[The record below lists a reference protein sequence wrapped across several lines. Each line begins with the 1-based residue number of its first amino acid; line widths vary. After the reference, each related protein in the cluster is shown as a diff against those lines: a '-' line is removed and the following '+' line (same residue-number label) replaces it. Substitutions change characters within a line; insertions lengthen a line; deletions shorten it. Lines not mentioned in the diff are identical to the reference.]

1 MAFTHLH
8 VHTEYSMLDG
18 ISRIPELVERTG
30 ELGMDALAITD
41 HGTFYGVVDFY
52 SACRDAGIKPII
64 GCEVYVAHNSRHEK
78 NPSERSPA
86 HLVLLARDNAGYR
99 NLMQLVTKA
108 HVEGFYNRPRIDKG
122 LLEQY
127 GQGLVCLSGCPS
139 AEVPRLL
146 ADGNYDGAVKAAG
159 WYRELFGDGYFLEIQ
174 RHQNVENLDRINE
187 GLLRMAQDTRLP
199 LVATNDSHYVH
210 QHQAPLQ
217 DIYICIQTNTNIRD
231 EKRLLMEDNSYYIKS
246 PQEMEELFSDLP
258 ANIRGEAMAN
268 TGVIADM
275 CDVSL
280 DFGQTHLPR
289 YETPGGM
296 DADDYLAQV
305 CEEGFRRRYPNAS
318 PEAVERL
325 RYELEVIRYT
335 RFANYFLVVWDI
347 IKFVRQRNILFG
359 VRGSA
364 AASVVLY
371 CLGITDVDPLEYRL
385 VFERFLN
392 MERKEMPDIDMD
404 FQDDR
409 RDEVL
414 HYVIDKY
421 GNDHV
426 AQIITFG
433 TLGARAA
440 LRDVGRALGMSY
452 GDVDRIAQML
462 PQRAMNL
469 EDALRVS
476 SDLQAS
482 YDTNEAVR
490 ELVDRSRD
498 LEGIVRNVGT
508 HAAGVLIADEPLTE
522 TVPLQRPVKGDESSP
537 VLMTQFSM
545 DPVAH
550 LGLLKMDF
558 LGLTSLTILDHVV
571 KLVRESR
578 GIEIDLQTLPLDDA
592 KTYELLSSGNTTDVF
607 QLESAGMQ
615 RYIEKL
621 KPSNIGDIAAMI
633 ALYRPGPMENIDRF
647 IDAKHGRAA
656 VTYPHPSFK
665 ELLDET
671 YGIIVY
677 QDQVLLI
684 LQQFAGYTL
693 GAADIVRKAMGKK
706 IASLM
711 AQERDNFVAGA
722 TGKGFDE
729 PLAVE
734 IFNLIEPFAGYAF
747 NKAHSVSYALIS
759 YWTGYFKAHYQVEY
773 MAAVLNARLDN
784 TDRTI
789 SSINECFRLGIPVW
803 LPDVNR
809 SEEFF
814 SIDRDDEGNP
824 GLRIGLAAV
833 KTVGEGAVK
842 PLVEERKENGPFQSI
857 DDFCRRSGAAN
868 LNRRTMES
876 MVKAGAFDSIAPRG
890 AVLDALDRIVAT
902 AQREAQMRNS
912 GQSSLFGGGSSTA
925 GATTGGSV
933 AEEPGIIL
941 GTNDTSPEEKAA
953 WEREYL
959 GVALSHNPLMALT
972 GANSGGAFVSLD
984 QLSDEMQGQQVHV
997 LGIVSTVTE
1006 RARRDGQRFFIVSLE
1021 LLGGVVEVTVWPE
1034 ALQRTEGIWHPGRTI
1049 RVQGKVRLR
1058 GEQLELS
1065 CDEAEEFVQ
1074 DRPSALPANGNSNG
1088 KPAPAKPNG
1097 NGNGQYGNGSSN
1109 NNGNGHHRNGNG
1121 NGASHSEYANGN
1133 GSVRQAHGDVNGSVG
1148 ESQRPAPAYESSN
1161 RMVQLAVTESEDPQH
1176 DAMLLREVIGVIL
1189 EYPGRDKVNL
1199 EIRTAGKRVLMEL
1212 PVVSTGYCD
1221 PLRERLEDLL
1231 GPDTVAVTQEMP
1243 LGV

>member
-18 ISRIPELVERTG
+18 ISRIPELVSRAG
-30 ELGMDALAITD
+30 ELDMGALAITD

-78 NPSERSPA
+78 NPSERSPE
-86 HLVLLARDNAGYR
+86 HLVLLARDNTGYR

-108 HVEGFYNRPRIDKG
+108 HVEGFYNRPRIDKE
-122 LLEQY
+122 LLEEF
-127 GQGLVCLSGCPS
+127 GSGLVCLSGCPS

-146 ADGNYDGAVKAAG
+146 ADGNYDGAIKAAG
-159 WYRELFGDGYFLEIQ
+159 WYRELFGDGYFLELQ
-174 RHQNVENLDRINE
+174 RHQHVPQLDQINE
-187 GLLRMAQDTRLP
+187 GLLRLSQDSGLP
-199 LVATNDSHYVH
+199 VVATNDAHYVH
-210 QHQAPLQ
+210 QHQSNLQ
-217 DIYICIQTNTNIRD
+217 DIYICIQTNTTVRD
-231 EKRLLMEDNSYYIKS
+231 EKRLRMEDDSYYIKS
-246 PQEMEELFSDLP
+246 PQEMEALFAGWPSNVL
-258 ANIRGEAMAN
+258 GEAMAN
-268 TGVIADM
+268 TGIIADM

-280 DFGQTHLPR
+280 EFGQTHLPR

-296 DADDYLAQV
+296 DADEYLAQV

-318 PEAVERL
+318 PEAIERL
-325 RYELEVIRYT
+325 RYELDVIRYT

-347 IKFVRQRNILFG
+347 IKFVRERNILFG

-421 GNDHV
+421 GNDRV

-433 TLGARAA
+433 TLGAKAA

-452 GDVDRIAQML
+452 GDVDRIARMV
-462 PQRAMNL
+462 PFKARNL

-476 SDLQAS
+476 PELQSS
-482 YDTNEAVR
+482 YDSNEAVR
-490 ELVDRSRD
+490 DLVEQAQG
-498 LEGIVRNVGT
+498 LEGIVHHVST

-522 TVPLQRPVKGDESSP
+522 TVPLQRPSRGDESSP

-558 LGLTSLTILDHVV
+558 LGLTSLTILDQAV

-578 GIEIDLQTLPLDDA
+578 GDEIDLQTLALDDGP
-592 KTYELLSSGNTTDVF
+592 TYYLLSSGNTTDVF

-656 VTYPHPSFK
+656 VTYPHPSLK

-711 AQERDNFVAGA
+711 AQERENFVAGA
-722 TGKGFDE
+722 IGKGFDE
-729 PLAVE
+729 ALAVE
-734 IFNLIEPFAGYAF
+734 IFDLIEPFAGYAF

-759 YWTGYFKAHYQVEY
+759 YWTGYFKTHYPVEY

-784 TDRTI
+784 TDKTI

-814 SIDRDDEGNP
+814 SIDHDTEGKP
-824 GLRIGLAAV
+824 GLRIGLAAI
-833 KTVGEGAVK
+833 KTVGEGAVR

-857 DDFCRRSGAAN
+857 DDFTRRAGAAN
-868 LNRRTMES
+868 LNRRTLES
-876 MVKAGAFDSIAPRG
+876 MVKAGAFDAVAPRG
-890 AVLDALDRIVAT
+890 AVLSAIDRIVAT
-902 AQREAQMRNS
+902 AQRETQMRNS
-912 GQSSLFGGGSSTA
+912 GQSSLFGGEQGA
-925 GATTGGSV
+925 GAV
-933 AEEPGIIL
+933 DEPGIIL
-941 GTNDTSPEEKAA
+941 GTGDASPEEKAA
-953 WEREYL
+953 WERELL

-972 GANSGGAFVSLD
+972 AAGTGGSVVSLD
-984 QLSDEMQGQQVHV
+984 QLSEEMQGQQVKV
-997 LGIVSTVTE
+997 VGIVNTVTE
-1006 RARRDGQRFFIVSLE
+1006 RARRDGQRFIIVGLE
-1021 LLGGVVEVTVWPE
+1021 LLGGMVEVTVWPE
-1034 ALQRTEGIWHPGRTI
+1034 ALQRTEEIWVSGRTV
-1049 RVQGKVRLR
+1049 RVVGRVRLR

-1074 DRPSALPANGNSNG
+1074 DRPSTLPASGNG
-1088 KPAPAKPNG
+1088 APAKANGTSHYRNGNGKSHANG
-1097 NGNGQYGNGSSN
+1097 NGNGDAHKPAAEGS
-1109 NNGNGHHRNGNG
+1109 
-1121 NGASHSEYANGN
+1121 
-1133 GSVRQAHGDVNGSVG
+1133 GSAALFAG
-1148 ESQRPAPAYESSN
+1148 SN
-1161 RMVQLAVTESEDPQH
+1161 RLVQLAVTESEDPQH

-1189 EYPGRDKVNL
+1189 EYPGRDRVNL
-1199 EIRTAGKRVLMEL
+1199 DIRTSGKRVLMEL

-1221 PLRERLEDLL
+1221 PLRQRLEELL
-1231 GPDTVAVTQEMP
+1231 GPDTVAVTQGMP

>member
-18 ISRIPELVERTG
+18 ISRIPELVARTG
-30 ELGMDALAITD
+30 ELDMDALAITD

-122 LLEQY
+122 LLEEY

-146 ADGNYDGAVKAAG
+146 ADGNYDGAVRAAG

-174 RHQNVENLDRINE
+174 RHRDVENLDRINE
-187 GLLRMAQDTRLP
+187 GLLRMAQEVRLP

-210 QHQAPLQ
+210 QHQANLQ

-246 PQEMEELFSDLP
+246 PQEMEDLFADLP
-258 ANIRGEAMAN
+258 ASIRGEAMAN

-280 DFGQTHLPR
+280 EFGQTHLPR

-305 CEEGFRRRYPNAS
+305 CEEGFRLRYPNA
-318 PEAVERL
+318 PHEAVERL

-335 RFANYFLVVWDI
+335 KFANYFLVVWDI
-347 IKFVRQRNILFG
+347 IKFVRERNILFG

-452 GDVDRIAQML
+452 GDVDRITQML
-462 PQRAMNL
+462 PQRAQNL
-469 EDALRVS
+469 DDALKVS
-476 SDLQAS
+476 SELQSS
-482 YDTNEAVR
+482 YDNNEAVR

-558 LGLTSLTILDHVV
+558 LGLTSLTILDQVV
-571 KLVRESR
+571 KLVRESQ
-578 GIEIDLQTLPLDDA
+578 GVEIDLQTLPLDDA

-656 VTYPHPSFK
+656 VTYPHPSLK

-722 TGKGFDE
+722 TAKGFDE

-734 IFNLIEPFAGYAF
+734 IFDLIEPFAGYAF

-759 YWTGYFKAHYQVEY
+759 YWTGYFKAHYPVEY

-784 TDRTI
+784 TDKTI
-789 SSINECFRLGIPVW
+789 SSINECFRLGIPVR

-809 SEEFF
+809 SGEFF
-814 SIDRDDEGNP
+814 TIDRDDEGAQ
-824 GLRIGLAAV
+824 GLRIGLAAI
-833 KTVGEGAVK
+833 KTVGEGAVR
-842 PLVEERKENGPFQSI
+842 PLVEERRENGPFQSI
-857 DDFCRRSGAAN
+857 DDFCRRAGAAN

-876 MVKAGAFDSIAPRG
+876 LVKAGAFDSIAPRG
-890 AVLDALDRIVAT
+890 AVLDAIDRIVAT

-912 GQSSLFGGGSSTA
+912 GQSSLFGGSSGAA
-925 GATTGGSV
+925 GA
-933 AEEPGIIL
+933 AANAAAMDEPGIIL
-941 GTNDTSPEEKAA
+941 GSNDSTPEEKAS

-959 GVALSHNPLMALT
+959 GVALSHNPLMELT
-972 GANSGGAFVSLD
+972 GATTDGTVMSLD
-984 QLSDEMQGQQVHV
+984 RLSGEMNGQQVHV

-1006 RARRDGQRFFIVSLE
+1006 RARRDGQRFIIVGLE

-1034 ALQRTEGIWHPGRTI
+1034 ALQRTEGIWQTGRTV
-1049 RVQGKVRLR
+1049 RVQGRVRLR

-1074 DRPSALPANGNSNG
+1074 DRPSALPANGNG

-1097 NGNGQYGNGSSN
+1097 NGNGHYRNGNG
-1109 NNGNGHHRNGNG
+1109 NGNGHHRNGNG
-1121 NGASHSEYANGN
+1121 SPRSDHANGN
-1133 GSVRQAHGDVNGSVG
+1133 GNGHSSAGDSAEG
-1148 ESQRPAPAYESSN
+1148 APAFASSN
-1161 RMVQLAVTESEDPQH
+1161 CLVQLAVTESDDPQH

-1199 EIRTAGKRVLMEL
+1199 DIRTAGKRIIMEL

-1221 PLRERLEDLL
+1221 PLRERLEELL

>member
-99 NLMQLVTKA
+99 NLMQLVTKS

-122 LLEQY
+122 LLEEY
-127 GQGLVCLSGCPS
+127 GQGLACLSGCPS

-146 ADGNYDGAVKAAG
+146 ADGNYDAAVRAAG
-159 WYRELFGDGYFLEIQ
+159 WYRDLFGDGYFLEIQ

-187 GLLRMAQDTRLP
+187 GLLRMAQETRLP

-210 QHQAPLQ
+210 QHQANLQ

-246 PQEMEELFSDLP
+246 PQEMEELFRDLP
-258 ANIRGEAMAN
+258 ANIRGEAIAN

-280 DFGQTHLPR
+280 EFGQTHLPR

-469 EDALRVS
+469 DDALRVS
-476 SDLQAS
+476 PELQTS
-482 YDTNEAVR
+482 YDSNEAVR

-508 HAAGVLIADEPLTE
+508 HAAGVLIADEPLTD

-558 LGLTSLTILDHVV
+558 LGLTSLTILDQVV
-571 KLVRESR
+571 KVVRESR

-592 KTYELLSSGNTTDVF
+592 RTYELLSSGNTTDVF

-656 VTYPHPSFK
+656 VTYPHPEFQ
-665 ELLDET
+665 
-671 YGIIVY
+671 GI
-677 QDQVLLI
+677 
-684 LQQFAGYTL
+684 AGRDL
-693 GAADIVRKAMGKK
+693 RHHRLPGPGAAD
-706 IASLM
+706 S
-711 AQERDNFVAGA
+711 
-722 TGKGFDE
+722 
-729 PLAVE
+729 
-734 IFNLIEPFAGYAF
+734 
-747 NKAHSVSYALIS
+747 
-759 YWTGYFKAHYQVEY
+759 
-773 MAAVLNARLDN
+773 AAVRRL
-784 TDRTI
+784 
-789 SSINECFRLGIPVW
+789 
-803 LPDVNR
+803 
-809 SEEFF
+809 
-814 SIDRDDEGNP
+814 
-824 GLRIGLAAV
+824 
-833 KTVGEGAVK
+833 
-842 PLVEERKENGPFQSI
+842 
-857 DDFCRRSGAAN
+857 
-868 LNRRTMES
+868 
-876 MVKAGAFDSIAPRG
+876 
-890 AVLDALDRIVAT
+890 
-902 AQREAQMRNS
+902 
-912 GQSSLFGGGSSTA
+912 
-925 GATTGGSV
+925 
-933 AEEPGIIL
+933 
-941 GTNDTSPEEKAA
+941 
-953 WEREYL
+953 
-959 GVALSHNPLMALT
+959 
-972 GANSGGAFVSLD
+972 
-984 QLSDEMQGQQVHV
+984 
-997 LGIVSTVTE
+997 
-1006 RARRDGQRFFIVSLE
+1006 
-1021 LLGGVVEVTVWPE
+1021 
-1034 ALQRTEGIWHPGRTI
+1034 
-1049 RVQGKVRLR
+1049 
-1058 GEQLELS
+1058 
-1065 CDEAEEFVQ
+1065 
-1074 DRPSALPANGNSNG
+1074 
-1088 KPAPAKPNG
+1088 
-1097 NGNGQYGNGSSN
+1097 
-1109 NNGNGHHRNGNG
+1109 
-1121 NGASHSEYANGN
+1121 
-1133 GSVRQAHGDVNGSVG
+1133 
-1148 ESQRPAPAYESSN
+1148 
-1161 RMVQLAVTESEDPQH
+1161 
-1176 DAMLLREVIGVIL
+1176 
-1189 EYPGRDKVNL
+1189 YPGRSRHRSQGHGQEDRVADGPG
-1199 EIRTAGKRVLMEL
+1199 AGQ
-1212 PVVSTGYCD
+1212 
-1221 PLRERLEDLL
+1221 LRCRSHRQGL
-1231 GPDTVAVTQEMP
+1231 
-1243 LGV
+1243 

>member
-8 VHTEYSMLDG
+8 VHTEYSMFDG

-30 ELGMDALAITD
+30 DLGMDALAITD

-86 HLVLLARDNAGYR
+86 HLVLLARDNTGYR

-122 LLEQY
+122 LLEEF
-127 GQGLVCLSGCPS
+127 GSGLVCLSGCPS

-146 ADGNYDGAVKAAG
+146 ADGNYDAAVKTAG
-159 WYRELFGDGYFLEIQ
+159 WYRELFGDGYFLELQ
-174 RHQNVENLDRINE
+174 RHRHVPQLDQINE
-187 GLLRMAQDTRLP
+187 GLLRLAQDTKLP
-199 LVATNDSHYVH
+199 LVATNDAHYVH
-210 QHQAPLQ
+210 QHQHDLQ
-217 DIYICIQTNTNIRD
+217 DIYVRIQTNTTVND
-231 EKRLLMEDNSYYIKS
+231 EKGRLMEDNSYYIKS
-246 PQEMEELFSDLP
+246 PQEMEELFADLP
-258 ANIRGEAMAN
+258 AAIRGEALAN
-268 TGVIADM
+268 TGVIAGM
-275 CDVSL
+275 CDVTL
-280 DFGQTHLPR
+280 EFGQTHLPR
-289 YETPGGM
+289 YDTPGGM
-296 DADDYLAQV
+296 DADEYLVQV
-305 CEEGFRRRYPNAS
+305 CEAGFRGRYPDAS
-318 PEAVERL
+318 PEAIERL

-335 RFANYFLVVWDI
+335 KFANYFLVVWDI

-421 GNDHV
+421 GNDRV

-433 TLGARAA
+433 TLGAKAA

-452 GDVDRIAQML
+452 GDVDRIASMV
-462 PQRAMNL
+462 PFKARNL

-476 SDLQAS
+476 PELQSAV
-482 YDTNEAVR
+482 DNTDAVR
-490 ELVDRSRD
+490 QLVDRAKG

-508 HAAGVLIADEPLTE
+508 HAAGVLIADDPLTE
-522 TVPLQRPVKGDESSP
+522 TVPLQRPGKADETSP

-558 LGLTSLTILDHVV
+558 LGLTSLTILDQAV
-571 KLVRESR
+571 KLVRKSR
-578 GIEIDLQTLPLDDA
+578 GVDIDLQSLPLDDRE
-592 KTYELLSSGNTTDVF
+592 TFELLSSGNTTDVF

-615 RYIEKL
+615 RYIREL

-656 VTYPHPSFK
+656 VTYPHPSLK

-684 LQQFAGYTL
+684 LQQFAGYSL

-722 TGKGFDE
+722 TGKGFDQG
-729 PLAVE
+729 LAVE
-734 IFNLIEPFAGYAF
+734 IFDLIEPFAGYAF

-759 YWTGYFKAHYQVEY
+759 YWTGYFKAHYPVEY

-784 TDRTI
+784 TDKTI
-789 SSINECFRLGIPVW
+789 SSINECFRLNIPVR
-803 LPDVNR
+803 LPDANR

-814 SIDRDDEGNP
+814 TIDHDDEGSP
-824 GLRIGLAAV
+824 GLRIGLAAI

-842 PLVEERKENGPFQSI
+842 PLVEERKEKGPYRSI
-857 DDFCRRSGAAN
+857 DDFCRRAGAAN
-868 LNRRTMES
+868 LNRRTLES
-876 MVKAGAFDSIAPRG
+876 MVKAGAFDSLANGNRG
-890 AVLDALDRIVAT
+890 AVLDVLDRIVAT
-902 AQREAQMRNS
+902 AQREAQMRSS
-912 GQSSLFGGGSSTA
+912 GQSSLFGGGSGSA
-925 GATTGGSV
+925 SSETGSSIQ
-933 AEEPGIIL
+933 EEPGIIL
-941 GTNDTSPEEKAA
+941 NAGDASPEEKAS

-959 GVALSHNPLMALT
+959 GVALSHNPLMVLSSSDT
-972 GANSGGAFVSLD
+972 NGAIVSLD
-984 QLSDEMQGQQVHV
+984 QLGEELQGQSVTV
-997 LGIVSTVTE
+997 VGIISTVTE
-1006 RARRDGQRFFIVSLE
+1006 RARRDGQRFLIVSLE
-1021 LLGGVVEVTVWPE
+1021 LLGGKMEITVWPE
-1034 ALQRTEGIWHPGRTI
+1034 ALQRTEELWQPGRTV
-1049 RVQGKVRLR
+1049 RVAGKVRLR
-1058 GEQLELS
+1058 GDQLELT
-1065 CDEAEEFVQ
+1065 CDSAEEYVA
-1074 DRPSALPANGNSNG
+1074 DRPSMLPANGNGSVS
-1088 KPAPAKPNG
+1088 PTARPNG
-1097 NGNGQYGNGSSN
+1097 NGNGHYG
-1109 NNGNGHHRNGNG
+1109 NGNG
-1121 NGASHSEYANGN
+1121 NGNGRSAARSNGN
-1133 GSVRQAHGDVNGSVG
+1133 GNGHSNGNGANHKNGNGNAHGNTGEANG
-1148 ESQRPAPAYESSN
+1148 RAPAAIPASN
-1161 RMVQLAVTESEDPQH
+1161 RLVQLAVTESDDPQH

-1189 EYPGRDKVNL
+1189 EYPGRDRVNL
-1199 EIRTAGKRVLMEL
+1199 EISTTGRRVLMEL